1 MKIENAAGY
10 PYAGQRSQSKA
21 TNRSTATSFAAEL
34 ATSLANRAGPD
45 NSSISAAAR
54 HAFSASTAVP
64 SASNFSTSVDAKL
77 AEIRARG
84 PVNRS
89 QEDGDYLLANDKR
102 LAEIRAQGK
111 SSDQLTAD
119 ELDYM
124 QKAGGFVNTM
134 ATLSPAERAIYDKA
148 VASGNHEAVAG
159 LSLIALTRAAGHM
172 AGGAN
177 GSTYD
182 PINME
187 ITAAN
192 VEKYFRHSIVDQSG
206 SASANFQALISFLR
220 GNASSV

>member
-119 ELDYM
+119 QMTTCKKPADSSIPWQLSAQPKGRSM
-124 QKAGGFVNTM
+124 TR
-134 ATLSPAERAIYDKA
+134 LSPA
-148 VASGNHEAVAG
+148 G
-159 LSLIALTRAAGHM
+159 
-172 AGGAN
+172 
-177 GSTYD
+177 
-182 PINME
+182 
-187 ITAAN
+187 IT
-192 VEKYFRHSIVDQSG
+192 KPS
-206 SASANFQALISFLR
+206 QACL
-220 GNASSV
+220 